1 MLDEKVLILS
11 AIEARKSSYTPY
23 SNFKVGAALLT
34 KDGKIYQGCN
44 IECASYTPT
53 TCAERTALLKAVS
66 EGHREFSAIAV
77 VGGPDEEIDVF
88 SNYAAPCGVCRQY
101 LREFCN
107 PKEMKVI
114 IAKSE
119 NESKTFTLEELLP
132 VSFGPDNLK

>member
-23 SNFKVGAALLT
+23 SKFKVGASLLT

-66 EGHREFSAIAV
+66 EGHREFSAIAI
-77 VGGPDEEIDVF
+77 VGGPEEETDIF
-88 SNYAAPCGVCRQY
+88 SDYAAPCGVCRQY

-132 VSFGPDNLK
+132 ISFGPDNLK

>member
-23 SNFKVGAALLT
+23 SNFRVGAALLT

-88 SNYAAPCGVCRQY
+88 SNYATPCGVCRQY